1 MKQYLLDTNAIAHFL
16 HDKFS
21 MPEKINSVGIDNC
34 YVSEITIAELYYG
47 SYNSTF
53 IEENLQQAE
62 EVKAT
67 FIILPISKVLKQ
79 YGLQRAKAKKR
90 KLSNVSS
97 EDLFIGATAIHYDM
111 VLVTQNTKDFIE
123 VDELNQEDWTKPE
136 YNEFI

>member
-90 KLSNVSS
+90 KLSNSALKTCSS
-97 EDLFIGATAIHYDM
+97 ERLLSIMIWSW
-111 VLVTQNTKDFIE
+111 LLKTQKIS
-123 VDELNQEDWTKPE
+123 LR
-136 YNEFI
+136 